1 MNEYF
6 SRSEIS
12 PVDRVSTR
20 APSAVLSVQSVE
32 EQGQR
37 PDLSPRPPTPSK
49 AVANNATAI
58 GTAPEGQLASAAEY
72 VSVHARI
79 AGILADLRA
88 GSSSASMSVD
98 GAASAIQA
106 LMPAPI
112 IIVPLPPAS
121 KEQVEQVA
129 LLAQRMVDQA
139 AQAYAA
145 QSHLRSGTVDAAL
158 SAVV

>member
-12 PVDRVSTR
+12 SVDRIATR
-20 APSAVLSVQSVE
+20 APSAVSSVQSIE
-32 EQGQR
+32 ANGQR
-37 PDLSPRPPTPSK
+37 PDLAPRPSIQSHP
-49 AVANNATAI
+49 VAKTAAAI
-58 GTAPEGQLASAAEY
+58 EVHPEELLASAAEY
-72 VSVHARI
+72 VNVHARI
-79 AGILADLRA
+79 ASILADLRT
-88 GSSSASMSVD
+88 GSNDARMSID

-121 KEQVEQVA
+121 KEQVEHAA
-129 LLAQRMVDQA
+129 LLARRMVDQMAQAQA
-139 AQAYAA
+139 AQA
-145 QSHLRSGTVDAAL
+145 HLRVGTVDAAL

>member
-12 PVDRVSTR
+12 PVDRVVTR
-20 APSAVLSVQSVE
+20 GPSAVMSVQSVE
-32 EQGQR
+32 ANGQR
-37 PDLSPRPPTPSK
+37 PDLAPRPSIQPQPVAK
-49 AVANNATAI
+49 ASSTI
-58 GTAPEGQLASAAEY
+58 ESQPDEQLASAAEY

-79 AGILADLRA
+79 ASILADLRA
-88 GSSSASMSVD
+88 GANGAGMSID

-121 KEQVEQVA
+121 KEQVEHAA
-129 LLAQRMVDQA
+129 LLARRMVDQA
-139 AQAYAA
+139 AQAQAA
-145 QSHLRSGTVDAAL
+145 QSHLRVGTVDAAL
-158 SAVV
+158 SLVV

>member
-12 PVDRVSTR
+12 PVDRVTTR

-32 EQGQR
+32 ANGQR
-37 PDLSPRPPTPSK
+37 ADLASRPAAEPQSVTK
-49 AVANNATAI
+49 APAAVENQAD
-58 GTAPEGQLASAAEY
+58 EQLASAAEY

-79 AGILADLRA
+79 ASILADLRA
-88 GSSSASMSVD
+88 GSYGANMSVD

-121 KEQVEQVA
+121 KEQVEHAA
-129 LLAQRMVDQA
+129 LLAKRMVDQA
-139 AQAYAA
+139 ARAQAA
-145 QSHLRSGTVDAAL
+145 QSHLRVGTVDAAL
-158 SAVV
+158 SAIV